1 MNISPEP
8 KAGFLFTFFTTGF
21 MIQDIA
27 MALVLGFVGALGG
40 YIFKLLKDFL
50 ISKSRK

>member
-1 MNISPEP
+1 MHISPEP
-8 KAGFLFTFFTTGF
+8 KAGFIFTFFATGF

-40 YIFKLLKDFL
+40 YMFKLLKDF
-50 ISKSRK
+50 ISSKFRK

>member
-1 MNISPEP
+1 MTISPEP

-40 YIFKLLKDFL
+40 YLFKLLKDSL
-50 ISKSRK
+50 ISKYRK

>member
-1 MNISPEP
+1 MMISPEP
-8 KAGFLFTFFTTGF
+8 KAGFIFTFFATGF

-40 YIFKLLKDFL
+40 YLFKIIKDFL

>member
-1 MNISPEP
+1 MTISPEP

-40 YIFKLLKDFL
+40 YVFKLVKDS
-50 ISKSRK
+50 ISSKFRK

>member
-1 MNISPEP
+1 
-8 KAGFLFTFFTTGF
+8 
-21 MIQDIA
+21 

-40 YIFKLLKDFL
+40 YVFKLLKDFL

>member
-8 KAGFLFTFFTTGF
+8 RAGFIFTFLTTGF

-40 YIFKLLKDFL
+40 YIFKLLKDS
-50 ISKSRK
+50 ISSKFRK

>member
-1 MNISPEP
+1 MTISPEP

-40 YIFKLLKDFL
+40 YMFKLFKDF
-50 ISKSRK
+50 ISSKFRK

>member
-8 KAGFLFTFFTTGF
+8 KAGFIFTFFTTGF

-27 MALVLGFVGALGG
+27 MAIVLGFVGAAGG
-40 YIFKLLKDFL
+40 YLFKVIKDYVVG
-50 ISKSRK
+50 SKKD

>member
-8 KAGFLFTFFTTGF
+8 KAGFIFTFLTTGF

-40 YIFKLLKDFL
+40 YLFKLLKDFMTG
-50 ISKSRK
+50 K